1 MHVIKGILHLCHSAH
16 ELSTKVDL
24 QQLWSEKGPSF
35 VNLLEDTSYLG
46 RILWFLRLCLCN
58 GWQYRIQS
66 NTVPKHTCTP
76 CDCETFMQK
85 NHGAE
90 TERRPGGLRLAQTY
104 RTLLRGWQV
113 YLLKGLVLY
122 HARATCLHTFFNP
135 EGQACGESIACGQYL

>member
-1 MHVIKGILHLCHSAH
+1 
-16 ELSTKVDL
+16 
-24 QQLWSEKGPSF
+24 
-35 VNLLEDTSYLG
+35 
-46 RILWFLRLCLCN
+46 
-58 GWQYRIQS
+58 
-66 NTVPKHTCTP
+66 
-76 CDCETFMQK
+76 MQK

-135 EGQACGESIACGQYL
+135 EGQACGESIACGQYLQLNKFDTQLAKPEEATFKPQDTTLTQNRHTGKLTRPQRERV